1 MRCLV
6 AIVGPTAIG
15 KSKLAFR
22 LASDFGAEIVS
33 ADSRQVYRYMD
44 IGTNKPTLE
53 EQKSIPHHLI
63 DVVNPDEDFNLADYL
78 HMARKVIEA
87 IQQRGKLPL
96 LVGGSGLYVWSIIEG
111 WEIPNVP
118 PNQDLRRELEIKA
131 REQGSHALYQQLC
144 EVDPVATAKIDPH
157 NIRRIIRALE
167 IYQLSGQSPSLVRRK
182 EAPDFPVLII
192 GLTAERSELYHK
204 IDQRVDKMI
213 SRGLIEEVKELMHK
227 GYNLSLPS
235 MSGIGY
241 KQIGDFLSGKMAL
254 PKAVEKI
261 KYETHRLARHQ
272 YAWFRP
278 SDARINWFD
287 TTHPFVILSEVKNLI
302 QSFLP

>member
-1 MRCLV
+1 MKCLV

-22 LASDFGAEIVS
+22 VASDLGAEIVS

-44 IGTNKPTLE
+44 IGTSKPTLE

-63 DVVNPDEDFNLADYL
+63 DVVNPDEDFNLANYL
-78 HMARKVIEA
+78 HMARKVIGD

-118 PNQDLRRELEIKA
+118 PNRDLRRELEIKA
-131 REQGSHALYQQLC
+131 REQGNHVLYQQLR
-144 EVDPVATAKIDPH
+144 EIDPVATAKIDPH
-157 NIRRIIRALE
+157 NTRRIIRALE
-167 IYQLSGQSPSLVRRK
+167 IYQLSGQFPSLVRRK
-182 EAPDFPVLII
+182 EAPDFPLLII

-213 SRGLIEEVKELMHK
+213 SKGLIEEVKELIHK
-227 GYNLSLPS
+227 GYSLSLPS

-241 KQIGDFLSGKMAL
+241 KQISDFLSGKMAL
-254 PKAVEKI
+254 PKAVEKM

-287 TTHPFVILSEVKNLI
+287 VTHPFVIPRETKNLI